1 MLIFLEIQLL
11 RITCPIRVDERKE
24 MELGGSR
31 VRTHCRSLEIPAFLP
46 VPLDFKRIQGDGEGR
61 KGGDYAEVIAA
72 QARHVTRYAGK
83 RRFFHAQNRKNP
95 AARWRKA
102 GGGRRGRGQ
111 GNERKGRKIRA
122 RSVGREPW
130 KNSPNFFRLFS
141 PLSSSSSFAKSDFS
155 SSFSS
160 EKIENCDVTSLFS
173 SIYLF
178 LYSKRQR
185 FDEKEREKKE
195 NTENNGGKSR
205 RGRTDGIRAVEFLV
219 VSSMIGRLF
228 IFPTRIPRAVQD
240 IRHRIRP
247 NYADPG
253 VNDDYASSVWQFRR
267 QFGGGRAA

>member
-1 MLIFLEIQLL
+1 MIFLEIQLL

-130 KNSPNFFRLFS
+130 KNSSNFFRLFS
-141 PLSSSSSFAKSDFS
+141 PPPPPSRKVISRLLSRVKKLKIAMSRLSSLRFTYSFIRNGNDSTKRKGKRKKIPKITEEKAEGVEQTEYARSNSSSS
-155 SSFSS
+155 
-160 EKIENCDVTSLFS
+160 
-173 SIYLF
+173 
-178 LYSKRQR
+178 
-185 FDEKEREKKE
+185 
-195 NTENNGGKSR
+195 R
-205 RGRTDGIRAVEFLV
+205 R
-219 VSSMIGRLF
+219 
-228 IFPTRIPRAVQD
+228 
-240 IRHRIRP
+240 
-247 NYADPG
+247 
-253 VNDDYASSVWQFRR
+253 
-267 QFGGGRAA
+267 